1 MEWGHFLS
9 GAATPPSRRRGIG
22 RFLHKPALG
31 TLIALSLMS
40 VVLSSPLIAQD
51 SGKQD
56 SGKQG
61 KEKGGVVQ
69 FEFKHRPTLRIGKL
83 FRADVRVKVQTD
95 FRSFSPD
102 VETDEGT
109 FDLHRG
115 RLGLEGEFLKV
126 FEYEVERDFRQTLGR
141 NDQRYPWK
149 DVYGNFKYFDNFQLK
164 FGKFKVP
171 FGMEELTGEH
181 QIDFAQRTRISD
193 DLTPGRDVG
202 AMLHGRFFKRGLSYE
217 AGYFRHDGEN
227 GRNHNGDPI
236 ANDTYAARVTGTP
249 LRELAVPKVIRP
261 VEIGAAFTWSDV
273 PEGLSSVRGNTV
285 MDQVYFPYVYVKGP
299 RRRVGAEANWITGP
313 FSLKGEFIKMT
324 EAREQQGIYFDD
336 LPAKVS
342 RGWYV
347 TGTWVITGEKKEGG
361 VEPKKQLFDGG
372 FGAVEIAG
380 RFEQIR
386 FGTDT
391 TGDAFSTPRSP
402 NLRPQRDRAVT
413 FGLNWYANR
422 YMKIQADGIRETL
435 EDPFRSPIP
444 GRTRFWT
451 GMLRLQFVM

>member
-1 MEWGHFLS
+1 MPLHLHNVRIRPV
-9 GAATPPSRRRGIG
+9 AAG
-22 RFLHKPALG
+22 FMPACFG
-31 TLIALSLMS
+31 VCTVWMFF
-40 VVLSSPLIAQD
+40 VLSSTLIAQD
-51 SGKQD
+51 SGKQG
-56 SGKQG
+56 SGKNG
-61 KEKGGVVQ
+61 KEKGTVQ
-69 FEFKHRPTLRIGKL
+69 FEFKHRPSLRIGKL
-83 FRADVRVKVQTD
+83 LRVDVRAKVQTD
-95 FRSFSPD
+95 FRSFSPE

-115 RLGLEGEFLKV
+115 RLGLEGEFLNV
-126 FEYEVERDFRQTLGR
+126 LEYEVERDFRQTLGR

-181 QIDFAQRTRISD
+181 QIDFAQRARISD

-227 GRNHNGDPI
+227 GRNHNGQPI
-236 ANDTYAARVTGTP
+236 ANDTYAARVTATP
-249 LRELAVPKVIRP
+249 LRELPAR
-261 VEIGAAFTWSDV
+261 FFDV
-273 PEGLSSVRGNTV
+273 PEGMSSVRGNTV
-285 MDQVYFPYVYVKGP
+285 ADIVYFPYVYVKGP
-299 RRRVGAEANWITGP
+299 RRRVGAQANWISGP
-313 FSLKGEFIKMT
+313 FSAKGEFINMR
-324 EAREQQGIYFDD
+324 EAREQQGIYLDD
-336 LPAKVS
+336 LPAKLS

-347 TGTWVITGEKKEGG
+347 TGTWVLTGEKKEGG
-361 VEPKKQLFDGG
+361 VEPKKPIFDGG
-372 FGAVEIAG
+372 FGAVEIAA

-391 TGDAFSTPRSP
+391 TGEGFRSPRSP
-402 NLRPQRDRAVT
+402 NLRSQSDHAVT

-422 YMKIQADGIRETL
+422 YVKVQADGIRETI
-435 EDPFRSPIP
+435 EDAFRSPIP